1 MSKFDLRDISERL
14 ARSRD
19 TEAVV
24 FEFLGYLQAVRP
36 DWRAALA
43 FYEVSH
49 DALVNTYERQGSR
62 LVRRDVTIPVS
73 QLPARLVRK
82 FFHPSAFFNHSD
94 RRSLISQLFT
104 GAPYYEP
111 DPAEAASLRTITPL
125 PNWQSCVCLPLA
137 DQEDMLALLV
147 LASEKKGAFGSK
159 VVGDIIPVKS
169 MAALAL
175 SQHLYRSTRG
185 AEGDPAVPRAAA
197 ADFHDRIHRL
207 NTQTTELVEDNKA
220 KARRLE
226 ALTKEIELLDKN
238 STQYK
243 TELERVK
250 GTIIALEEQSA
261 AATEQLTDAYSQ
273 LTVTQA
279 RAAEYQRTVAFTKEV
294 ARVLAQE
301 HHPAEFNATLV
312 AWFSEHFRV
321 ERCSL
326 MQLDPAGETLVIA
339 AQRGMDPE
347 LSKHIKVRIGQ
358 GVSGWVA
365 HNRKPLFVRV
375 KQDAAGMGRSGRE
388 DYNSDSFI
396 CVPLVY
402 NNRVWGVLNLSNKCE
417 GELFDDMD
425 LDRAQLAGS
434 MIATVLGV
442 HAMAYQAAPFAA
454 PAPPRPA
461 VSVR

>member
-1 MSKFDLRDISERL
+1 
-14 ARSRD
+14 
-19 TEAVV
+19 
-24 FEFLGYLQAVRP
+24 
-36 DWRAALA
+36 
-43 FYEVSH
+43 
-49 DALVNTYERQGSR
+49 
-62 LVRRDVTIPVS
+62 
-73 QLPARLVRK
+73 VRK

-104 GAPYYEP
+104 GSPYYEP
-111 DPAEAASLRTITPL
+111 DPAEAASLRPITPL

-147 LASEKKGAFGSK
+147 LASEKQGAFGSK
-159 VVGDIIPVKS
+159 VVGDVIPVKS

-175 SQHLYRSTRG
+175 SQHLYRATRG
-185 AEGDPAVPRAAA
+185 REVNGEPGVPRAAA
-197 ADFHDRIHRL
+197 ADFQDRIHRL
-207 NTQTTELVEDNKA
+207 NTQTTELEEDNKT
-220 KARRLE
+220 KARRLD

-243 TELERVK
+243 NELERVK

-279 RAAEYQRTVAFTKEV
+279 RAAEFQRTVGFMKEV
-294 ARVLAQE
+294 TQVLAQD
-301 HHPAEFNATLV
+301 HQPAEFTTTLV
-312 AWFSEHFRV
+312 TWFAQHFGV

-347 LSKHIKVRIGQ
+347 LGKHIRVRIGQ

-375 KQDAAGMGRSGRE
+375 KQEAAGAGRSGRE

-402 NNRVWGVLNLSNKCE
+402 SNRMWGVLNLSNKRE

-425 LDRAQLAGS
+425 LDRAQLAAA
-434 MIATVLGV
+434 MMATVLGT
-442 HAMAYQAAPFAA
+442 HALAPRGAAVFPAAPVA
-454 PAPPRPA
+454 PARPA
-461 VSVR
+461 VYVR

>member
-1 MSKFDLRDISERL
+1 MSKFDLRDISDRL

-36 DWRAALA
+36 DWRATLA

-49 DALVNTYERQGSR
+49 DALVNTYERMGSR
-62 LVRRDVTIPVS
+62 LVRRDVTVPVS

-111 DPAEAASLRTITPL
+111 DPAEAAALRSLTPL

-147 LASEKKGAFGSK
+147 LASENKAAFPSK
-159 VVGDIIPVKS
+159 IVGDVIPVKS

-175 SQHLYRSTRG
+175 TQHLYRSIRG
-185 AEGDPAVPRAAA
+185 REAGRDPAVPRATA
-197 ADFHDRIHRL
+197 ADFSDRIQLL
-207 NTQTTELVEDNKA
+207 NTQTSELEEDNKA

-226 ALTKEIELLDKN
+226 ALTREIELLDRN
-238 STQYK
+238 SSQYK

-250 GTIIALEEQSA
+250 GTVSALEVQSA

-273 LTVTQA
+273 LTVSQA
-279 RAAEYQRTVAFTKEV
+279 RAAEFQRTVGFMKEV
-294 ARVLAQE
+294 TQVLAQE
-301 HHPAEFNATLV
+301 HRPAEFATTLV
-312 AWFSEHFRV
+312 AWFSQHFAV

-326 MQLDPAGETLVIA
+326 MQLDPAGETLVIT
-339 AQRGMDPE
+339 AQRGIDPE
-347 LSKHIKVRIGQ
+347 LARHIKVRIGQ

-365 HNRKPLFVRV
+365 HNRRPLLVRV
-375 KQDAAGMGRSGRE
+375 KQDAAGAGRSGRD

-402 NNRVWGVLNLSNKCE
+402 NNRMWGVLNLSNKRE
-417 GELFDDMD
+417 GALFDDME
-425 LDRAQLAGS
+425 LDRAQLAAS
-434 MIATVLGV
+434 MMAIVLST
-442 HAMAYQAAPFAA
+442 HALAGAGAMFA
-454 PAPPRPA
+454 PARPA

>member
-1 MSKFDLRDISERL
+1 MSKFDLRDISDRL

-24 FEFLGYLQAVRP
+24 FEFLGYLQSVRP
-36 DWRAALA
+36 DWRAGLA

-49 DALVNTYERQGSR
+49 DALVRTYERQGSR
-62 LVRRDVTIPVS
+62 LVRRDVTVPVN

-94 RRSLISQLFT
+94 RRTLISQLFT
-104 GAPYYEP
+104 GSPWYEP

-125 PNWQSCVCLPLA
+125 PNWQSCVCLPMA

-147 LASEKKGAFGSK
+147 LASERKGAFGGK
-159 VVGDIIPVKS
+159 IVGDVIPVKS

-175 SQHLYRSTRG
+175 SQHLYRSTRSR
-185 AEGDPAVPRAAA
+185 ETPGDPAVPRVAA
-197 ADFHDRIHRL
+197 ADFQDRIHRL
-207 NTQTTELVEDNKA
+207 NTQTSELEEDNKA
-220 KARRLE
+220 KARKVE
-226 ALTKEIELLDKN
+226 ALTREIELLDKN

-250 GTIIALEEQSA
+250 GTIFALEEQSA

-273 LTVTQA
+273 LTLTQA
-279 RAAEYQRTVAFTKEV
+279 RAAEHQRTVGFTKEV
-294 ARVLAQE
+294 AQVLAQP
-301 HHPAEFNATLV
+301 HDPAEFPATMV
-312 AWFSEHFRV
+312 AWFSERFHV

-326 MQLDPAGETLVIA
+326 MQMDPSGETLLIA
-339 AQRGMDPE
+339 AQRGIDPE
-347 LSKHIKVRIGQ
+347 LARHIKVRIGQ

-365 HNRKPLFVRV
+365 HNRKPLLVRV
-375 KQDAAGMGRSGRE
+375 KQDAAGAGRSGRE

-402 NNRVWGVLNLSNKCE
+402 NNRMWGVLNLSNKLA

-425 LDRAQLAGS
+425 LDRAQLAAS
-434 MIATVLGV
+434 IMATVLGT
-442 HAMAYQAAPFAA
+442 HAMAHQAATFA
-454 PAPPRPA
+454 PSRPA